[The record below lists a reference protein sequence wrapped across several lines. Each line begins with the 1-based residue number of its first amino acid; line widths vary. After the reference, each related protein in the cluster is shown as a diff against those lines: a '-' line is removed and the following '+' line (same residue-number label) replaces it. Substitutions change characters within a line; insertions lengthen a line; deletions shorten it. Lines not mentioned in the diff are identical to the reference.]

1 MQASGDVSPP
11 ALTRRPYVI
20 RTQTT
25 LLSLVAVL
33 AAAACSPT
41 KFEDATALN
50 VIGDPPPLPAPPPPP
65 PPEPEPV
72 PDPPKRVVIENN
84 KIVIGEKI
92 QFDLNKATIKPE
104 SDSLMEEIIKVV
116 KENPQIKKV
125 AIEGHTSSEGSDKHN
140 LKLSD
145 QRAKAVMDYLV
156 KKGGLPV
163 TMFSAKGFGE
173 TKLIAEETTEEGRE
187 KNRRVEFNI
196 VEQTITEKKVEI
208 DDKSGEKKVLEEHT
222 ETLSTETPPATATAP
237 AAEAK

>member
-1 MQASGDVSPP
+1 MLASGDISPP
-11 ALTRRPYVI
+11 VLTRRPYVI

-41 KFEDATALN
+41 AFDDATALN
-50 VIGDPPPLPAPPPPP
+50 VVGDPPPLPAPPPPPP

-92 QFDLNKATIKPE
+92 QFDFDKATIKPE
-104 SDSLMEEIIKVV
+104 SDSLMQEIIKVV

-125 AIEGHTSSEGSDKHN
+125 AIEGHTSSEGSDSHN

-145 QRAKAVMDYLV
+145 KRAKAVVDYLV
-156 KKGGLPV
+156 TKGGLPK
-163 TMFSAKGFGE
+163 TMFVAKGFGE
-173 TKLIAEETTEEGRE
+173 SKLIGDESTEDGKE

-196 VEQTITEKKVEI
+196 LEQNVTKKRVVVDPE
-208 DDKSGEKKVLEEHT
+208 SGEKTVMDDKT
-222 ETLSTETPPATATAP
+222 KSIGGSD
-237 AAEAK
+237 AAAGAKTTK